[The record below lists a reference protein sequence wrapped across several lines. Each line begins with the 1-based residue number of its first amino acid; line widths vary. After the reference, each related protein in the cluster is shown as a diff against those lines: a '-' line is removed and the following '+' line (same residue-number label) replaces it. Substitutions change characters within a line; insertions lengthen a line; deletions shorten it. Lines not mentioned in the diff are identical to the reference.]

1 MNSEKIAK
9 ILNLESVIFDMRKK
23 DETVPDNLL
32 INLNKMYNTL
42 TDDELTYVEK
52 KLKVKLVED
61 YDEILIKGK

>member
-1 MNSEKIAK
+1 MNNEKIAK

>member
-42 TDDELTYVEK
+42 TDDEFTYVEK
-52 KLKVKLVED
+52 KLKDKLVED

>member
-1 MNSEKIAK
+1 MNNEKIAK

-52 KLKVKLVED
+52 KLKTKLVED

>member
-1 MNSEKIAK
+1 MSSEKIAK

-42 TDDELTYVEK
+42 TDDELAYVEK

>member
-1 MNSEKIAK
+1 MNNEKIAK

-52 KLKVKLVED
+52 KLKAKLVED

>member
-1 MNSEKIAK
+1 MNNEKIAK
-9 ILNLESVIFDMRKK
+9 ILNLESVIFDMRTK

-42 TDDELTYVEK
+42 TDDELAYVEK

>member
-1 MNSEKIAK
+1 MNNEKIAK
-9 ILNLESVIFDMRKK
+9 ILNLESVIFDMRTK

>member
-1 MNSEKIAK
+1 MNNEKIAK

-23 DETVPDNLL
+23 NETVPDNLL

>member
-1 MNSEKIAK
+1 MNNEKIGK

-52 KLKVKLVED
+52 KLKAKLVED

>member
-52 KLKVKLVED
+52 KLKAKLVED

>member
-52 KLKVKLVED
+52 KLKTKLVED

>member
-1 MNSEKIAK
+1 MNNEKIAK
-9 ILNLESVIFDMRKK
+9 ILNLESVIFDMRTK

-52 KLKVKLVED
+52 KLKTKLVED

>member
-9 ILNLESVIFDMRKK
+9 ILNLESVIFDMRTK

-52 KLKVKLVED
+52 KLKAKLVED

>member
-1 MNSEKIAK
+1 MNNEKIAK

-42 TDDELTYVEK
+42 TDDELSYVEK
-52 KLKVKLVED
+52 KLKTKLVED

>member
-42 TDDELTYVEK
+42 TDDELTHVEK
-52 KLKVKLVED
+52 KLKAKLVED

>member
-1 MNSEKIAK
+1 MNNEKIAK
-9 ILNLESVIFDMRKK
+9 ILNLESVIFDMRTK

-52 KLKVKLVED
+52 KLKAKLVED